1 VKLSWLTTLLGV
13 VLVGM
18 LATGCGSSPGGIAID
33 DARVGQPTGPNAALY
48 LTATSEGETDRL
60 VAASTDVAA
69 GVEIHQTTTED
80 GVMSMQRIDGLDLPA
95 GESLVLEPGGLH
107 LMLLDVVRLDVG
119 AVIEVTLIW
128 ETAGEMTVEAE
139 VVEPADTMSHDG

>member
-1 VKLSWLTTLLGV
+1 MGRLETLLGV
-13 VLVGM
+13 VLFGVV
-18 LATGCGSSPGGIAID
+18 ATGCGSASGGIAID
-33 DARVGQPTGPNAALY
+33 DVRIGQPTGPNAALY
-48 LTATSEGETDRL
+48 LTATSEGEPDRL

-95 GESLVLEPGGLH
+95 GESLVLEPGGFH
-107 LMLLDVVRLDVG
+107 LMLLDVARLDVG
-119 AVIEVTLIW
+119 AVVEVTLIW

>member
-1 VKLSWLTTLLGV
+1 MSWLTTLLGV
-13 VLVGM
+13 VLAGM
-18 LATGCGSSPGGIAID
+18 LVTGCGSSPGGIAIA

-60 VAASTDVAA
+60 VAASTDVSA
-69 GVEIHQTTTED
+69 GVEIHQTTIED
-80 GVMSMQRIDGLDLPA
+80 GVMSMQRIHGLDLPA
-95 GESLVLEPGGLH
+95 GEPLVLEPGGLH
-107 LMLLDVVRLDVG
+107 LMLLDVARLDVG